1 LFPYVHNLVDN
12 YVDNLLISIRVINMS
27 KQYKE
32 LFDEELEEVYEVYK
46 L

>member
-1 LFPYVHNLVDN
+1 VHNLVDN